1 MKSAIENKLWFSML
15 ITLIA
20 LLCTNLLFSRAH
32 LSPYD
37 AELFSATQIIYLF
50 CWFGFERI
58 FKLSF
63 SLIYIL
69 SRSAQTPQA
78 TGAPGNTQLQDIPPA
93 VKRSDTVH

>member
-1 MKSAIENKLWFSML
+1 MKSAIEKQLWFSML

-32 LSPYD
+32 LSFYD
-37 AELFSATQIIYLF
+37 AELFSATQIIYLL

-58 FKLSF
+58 FKFSF
-63 SLIYIL
+63 SLLFML

-78 TGAPGNTQLQDIPPA
+78 TGAPGNTQLQDIPPSVQA
-93 VKRSDTVH
+93 TDIRN